1 MMRGDIRNTFEMTAE
16 RSAAC
21 ERGGAW
27 PSSSRTQGEALGGAK
42 REPEDAE
49 MRRCHAPHLGV
60 RGRALRRP
68 VPDAPVTSA
77 DFTFFG
83 AAKGLLQNSTNLCR
97 GTHRATV
104 RLKGHNGKVSN
115 YQAPL
120 KPTGCKK
127 HAKHRRHARRGAK
140 R

>member
-1 MMRGDIRNTFEMTAE
+1 MTAE

-68 VPDAPVTSA
+68 VPDAPVNSA
-77 DFTFFG
+77 DFSFFG
-83 AAKGLLQNSTNLCR
+83 AGKGLLENSTDLCK
-97 GTHRATV
+97 GSHKVTV
-104 RLKGHNGKVSN
+104 KLKGHNGKRLT
-115 YQAPL
+115 YKTPL
-120 KPTGCKK
+120 RASCGK
-127 HAKHRRHARRGAK
+127 RRGSK
-140 R
+140 RKQRRGVG